1 MELQDTINAFSSLA
15 EKINDDPKLFLNDKI
30 ISAKNHN
37 PWFTED
43 SILNSLKSLVSMI
56 EKEALSNWVK
66 SYEIKCKIS
75 TVLIVMAG
83 NIPFVGFHDLL
94 SVLISGN
101 RAILK
106 FSSKDST
113 LMTHIV
119 NELIKIDKRFLN
131 FIIISDSLVKSGFDF
146 VIATG
151 SDSSAKYF
159 NYYFSKSKC
168 IIRKNRRSIAIL
180 DGSESKNQLLS
191 LSDDVFL
198 YFGLGCRSVSKIYLP
213 EGYDLNLLFEAFYK
227 YNNVINNAKYCNNY
241 EYNKAIHLMNSSDLI
256 ENGFIVLKEDISIQ
270 SPIAMLYYEF
280 YSNRELLDLKIN
292 KMKDSLQ
299 CIVSKENDNFGKTQ
313 YPALDDYADNIDTL
327 LFLNTL

>member
-1 MELQDTINAFSSLA
+1 
-15 EKINDDPKLFLNDKI
+15 
-30 ISAKNHN
+30 
-37 PWFTED
+37 
-43 SILNSLKSLVSMI
+43 
-56 EKEALSNWVK
+56 
-66 SYEIKCKIS
+66 
-75 TVLIVMAG
+75 MAG

-270 SPIAMLYYEF
+270 SPIA
-280 YSNRELLDLKIN
+280 
-292 KMKDSLQ
+292 
-299 CIVSKENDNFGKTQ
+299 VSYTHLRAHET
-313 YPALDDYADNIDTL
+313 
-327 LFLNTL
+327 